1 MGSFATGDPS
11 LDELVGAEAKLLD
24 GKVGRLGTLQNLVII
39 GGSAPETDA
48 YRRVLSLRAIT
59 SKVNA
64 ILVYVPTLEGWHL
77 LLRLAVA
84 ISRTTKFYAL
94 AVCAA
99 SIIDPRCKS
108 TGPRSQAPTEVTAK
122 VPIIAPSATMPI
134 FNRDTFTP
142 SLSERSY

>member
-94 AVCAA
+94 
-99 SIIDPRCKS
+99 RLF
-108 TGPRSQAPTEVTAK
+108 RS
-122 VPIIAPSATMPI
+122 
-134 FNRDTFTP
+134 
-142 SLSERSY
+142 L

>member
-1 MGSFATGDPS
+1 MLPMGSFATGDPS

-24 GKVGRLGTLQNLVII
+24 GKVGRLGTLQNLVDV

-48 YRRVLSLRAIT
+48 YRRVLSLRAMT

-84 ISRTTKFYAL
+84 ISRTTGVYAL
-94 AVCAA
+94 L
-99 SIIDPRCKS
+99 P
-108 TGPRSQAPTEVTAK
+108 GG
-122 VPIIAPSATMPI
+122 
-134 FNRDTFTP
+134 
-142 SLSERSY
+142 LSRHEGERGDIGVVRMECSRAR

>member
-1 MGSFATGDPS
+1 VPPMGSFATGDPS

-94 AVCAA
+94 RLFRSLCRLHYRPSMQIDWAA
-99 SIIDPRCKS
+99 LPGANGSHR
-108 TGPRSQAPTEVTAK
+108 
-122 VPIIAPSATMPI
+122 
-134 FNRDTFTP
+134 
-142 SLSERSY
+142 